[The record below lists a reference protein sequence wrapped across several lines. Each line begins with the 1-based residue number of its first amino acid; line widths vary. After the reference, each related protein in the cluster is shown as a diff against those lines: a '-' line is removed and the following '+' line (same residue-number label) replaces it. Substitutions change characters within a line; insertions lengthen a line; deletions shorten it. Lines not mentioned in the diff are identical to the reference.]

1 MKSIIALSLVI
12 GLGASG
18 VAAAQ
23 SSPPM
28 ANPNAPQNSA
38 IKSPDDMRPDAPAA
52 GHNSFTKSEAR
63 EHMEKAGYA
72 SVMDLAKDR
81 DGLWQGHAMKDGK
94 PVSVAMDFQG
104 NVVSR

>member
-1 MKSIIALSLVI
+1 MKSIIALSLAI

-23 SSPPM
+23 SSPPT

-38 IKSPDDMRPDAPAA
+38 IKAPDDMRTDVPAA
-52 GHNSFTKSEAR
+52 GRNSFTMGEAR

-72 SVMDLAKDR
+72 HVMGLMKDH